1 MALFQWTEELSVGVR
16 EFDAQHQRMIQM
28 MRELNEAMLQGKGKE
43 TLSGI
48 LAGLHQYTKIHFS
61 AEERLFAEHGYAD
74 AEKHR
79 MQHDYFIGKID
90 EFKRDHEEGKLG
102 TPVKVSHFLN
112 DWFQNHIKATDKQYT
127 EFFHE
132 RGVR

>member
-1 MALFQWTEELSVGVR
+1 MSASGSST
-16 EFDAQHQRMIQM
+16 QHQRMIQM

-43 TLSGI
+43 ALSGI

-90 EFKRDHEEGKLG
+90 EFKPRSRRRKTGHTCESVAL
-102 TPVKVSHFLN
+102 PQRLVSESHQGN
-112 DWFQNHIKATDKQYT
+112 
-127 EFFHE
+127 
-132 RGVR
+132 